1 MEKVKKNVSR
11 YQFTDENNV
20 NKWIIKT
27 PVISDFQWIS
37 KIVFPMLLKSF

>member
-1 MEKVKKNVSR
+1 MKKVKKILWK
-11 YQFTDENNV
+11 YQFADENNV

-27 PVISDFQWIS
+27 PVISNFQWLS